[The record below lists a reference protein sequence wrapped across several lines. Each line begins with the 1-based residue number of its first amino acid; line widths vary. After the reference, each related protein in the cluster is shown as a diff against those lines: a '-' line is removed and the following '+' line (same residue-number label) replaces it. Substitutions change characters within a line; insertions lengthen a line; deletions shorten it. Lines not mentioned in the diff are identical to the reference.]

1 MNRVDEDLLA
11 PPEGMQRIQSR
22 VRDLLLELSRELN
35 DPAVQG
41 SNPKRIVFREED
53 HGYCCTLVC
62 LPAHD
67 YRELTRREREVMSL
81 VQQGL
86 SNKAIAAELGTSFS
100 TATTH
105 VRNIFRK
112 LRISSR
118 SELLAGAPQDS
129 TSGRGTSSLLL

>member
-1 MNRVDEDLLA
+1 MRK
-11 PPEGMQRIQSR
+11 ISFT
-22 VRDLLLELSRELN
+22 
-35 DPAVQG
+35 G
-41 SNPKRIVFREED
+41 STETGKRFLRYAADSNLKRIVLREED

-67 YRELTRREREVMSL
+67 YGELTPREREVMSL
-81 VQQGL
+81 VQRGL

-105 VRNIFRK
+105 VRRIFKK

-118 SELLAGAPQDS
+118 SELLVGASQDS
-129 TSGRGTSSLLL
+129 RSGRGASSILL